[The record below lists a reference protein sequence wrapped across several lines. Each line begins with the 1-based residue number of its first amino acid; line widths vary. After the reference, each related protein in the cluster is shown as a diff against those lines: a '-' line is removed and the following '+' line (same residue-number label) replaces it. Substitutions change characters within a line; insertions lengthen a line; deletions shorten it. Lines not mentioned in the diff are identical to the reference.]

1 MTPRQL
7 LGCAIFFCSF
17 QAWPVWS
24 QEAILPQGDPRVRAE
39 DAAAQKETR
48 DSRMKQQGQ
57 GSNYRV
63 DGERPQSAGK
73 PAPSLE
79 PRKTTSLAKT
89 PALRIRR

>member
-17 QAWPVWS
+17 QTWPAWA
-24 QEAILPQGDPRVRAE
+24 QEAILPQGDPRLRAE

-63 DGERPQSAGK
+63 DGERPRL
-73 PAPSLE
+73 PVNRPPSLE
-79 PRKTTSLAKT
+79 PRKTTSPART